1 MTIKTIP
8 LGAVCAALDS
18 AIAKATSPN
27 LLARTTAM
35 TRYEPL
41 ARCCGSQRP
50 RPHVPSPAVHFGVM
64 ERGELARLVMRVNKE
79 HGAEEVRKTWGLGAK
94 VLVAAIGT
102 GLMR

>member
-41 ARCCGSQRP
+41 ARCCGSQRA

-64 ERGELARLVMRVNKE
+64 ERGELARLVMRVQTMQ
-79 HGAEEVRKTWGLGAK
+79 GPAEVRKTWDQGAK
-94 VLVAAIGT
+94 LLLAAIGT
-102 GLMR
+102 GFMR